1 MGNGPGPAEMLE
13 IELIVREH
21 VVAATAALNQP
32 GGRGPVY
39 GRADPNWQ
47 IDSRRENRPRHRGR
61 VGPTAI

>member
-32 GGRGPVY
+32 GGA
-39 GRADPNWQ
+39 RAGLWQ
-47 IDSRRENRPRHRGR
+47 SRRQLANQ
-61 VGPTAI
+61 